1 MGKYILCALFSLLV
15 SPVWA
20 AVNILSTVPEWAALA
35 REIGG
40 ERVEVFSAT
49 HARQD
54 PHRIEAR
61 PSLIA
66 RARSANLVIATGA
79 DLEIGWLPLLLRE
92 SGNGQIQ
99 PGQPGYMEAATFVKL
114 RDIPQKVDRSMGD
127 VHPGG
132 DPHFHLSPH
141 NFLPVAQALT
151 ERLIIL
157 DPAGAETYRANHR
170 KFSERW
176 KEAIQRWEREGAVLK
191 GIGFLQVH
199 RSFGYLAHWLG
210 MQSMGELEPKP
221 GVEPTSGNLTQVLG
235 RQKLQPAAM
244 VLRAAYQSDT
254 AGRWISERATI
265 PLVVLPYT
273 VGGSEGAK
281 DLFGL
286 FDDTL
291 MRLKAGLK

>member
-1 MGKYILCALFSLLV
+1 MGKYIVVVLFSLLV
-15 SPVWA
+15 TPVWA
-20 AVNILSTVPEWAALA
+20 ALNVLSTVPEWAALA
-35 REIGG
+35 KEIGG
-40 ERVEVFSAT
+40 ERVDVFSAT

-66 RARSANLVIATGA
+66 KARSANLVIATGA

-92 SGNGQIQ
+92 SGNPQIQ
-99 PGQPGYMEAATFVKL
+99 PGQPGYLDAAMFVKL
-114 RDIPQKVDRSMGD
+114 RDIPKKVDRSMGD

-132 DPHFHLSPH
+132 DPHFHLNPH

-151 ERLIIL
+151 ERLVIL
-157 DPAGAETYRANHR
+157 DPAGAEAYRANHR
-170 KFSERW
+170 RFSERW

-191 GIGFLQVH
+191 GVSFLQVH

-210 MQSMGELEPKP
+210 MQSVGELEPKP

-235 RQKLQPAAM
+235 QQKLQPAAM
-244 VLRAAYQSDT
+244 VLRATYQSDT
-254 AGRWISERATI
+254 AGRWISERAGI

-291 MRLKAGLK
+291 ARLKAGAK